1 MRDAIRR
8 NQMQSPG
15 GASGVSVSVC
25 GALGRNISKV
35 AAGGAVLSGSSC
47 TAKLW
52 NAERERER
60 ERRAHPIKSHQG
72 SIKSNH
78 AQSRA
83 IKSHPEPSR
92 AIQSHPEPSRAI
104 QSNPEQSRAIT
115 CGRHRGASRQ
125 RMTRRTKGC
134 PSRRL
139 RRDRRSSAE
148 ISERGGASRVHAS
161 PPAERSAGQLSCARA
176 PAEVMREVISMR
188 SAGQPSCAQSP

>member
-52 NAERERER
+52 NAERERETC
-60 ERRAHPIKSHQG
+60 PSHQ
-72 SIKSNH
+72 K
-78 AQSRA
+78 
-83 IKSHPEPSR
+83 PSR
-92 AIQSHPEPSRAI
+92 VHQEQSCAI
-104 QSNPEQSRAIT
+104 QSNREQSRAIT

-125 RMTRRTKGC
+125 RMARGTKGC

>member
-52 NAERERER
+52 NAEREIER
-60 ERRAHPIKSHQG
+60 DVPIPSK
-72 SIKSNH
+72 
-78 AQSRA
+78 A
-83 IKSHPEPSR
+83 IKGPSR
-92 AIQSHPEPSRAI
+92 AIMRNHAQSRAI

-125 RMTRRTKGC
+125 RMARGTKGC

-148 ISERGGASRVHAS
+148 ISVRGGASRVHAS

-188 SAGQPSCAQSP
+188 SAGQLSCALAP